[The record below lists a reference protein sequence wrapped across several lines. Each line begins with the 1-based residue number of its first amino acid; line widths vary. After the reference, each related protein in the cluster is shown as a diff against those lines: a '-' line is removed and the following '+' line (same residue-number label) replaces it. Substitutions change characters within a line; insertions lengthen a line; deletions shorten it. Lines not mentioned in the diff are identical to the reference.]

1 MARSSKSRAARDPFP
16 TRQAIILVTVALAFR
31 LVHWLLASKSL
42 FLQTPV
48 VDGSFFDIWART
60 LAAGKVFQ
68 AEVFFKPPLYAYL
81 LSWFYKIGFS
91 MTGVLVLQMLV
102 GSVTVLLTFL
112 SGRLVFT
119 PRIAFSGA
127 LVLAVMPILPFFETQ
142 LLAETWTTALT
153 MGSVLLVLRMVAGK
167 SSAPER
173 TLFFAGLLMGIAA
186 LGRPNLMLLIVA
198 VAAWLWWQGRS
209 RNHSAGRAYGTSS
222 GIILLAGFL
231 LAVSPATIHN
241 LKYGEFTLISANLG
255 ANLVA
260 GNSAEADGVSALP
273 VGVLWDDL
281 QLQTRQ
287 AGAQGPVQASRDLTG
302 KALSWMAA
310 NPGRALALMGKKVL
324 LMVNAQEGRNNINPV
339 WFARQEGVFLLA
351 RWWPATWLMLPPAI
365 LGLALFRRWRPGA
378 SLLLWVVLIQAA
390 GVLPFFVNARF
401 RLPLLPLLALFAA
414 AGAGVLIELWK
425 VGDRRG
431 FSVRLGL
438 VAAVFVVGNV
448 DWFGLGA
455 ESWLARDW
463 FNQGLIHSRPYG
475 DRKPDP
481 VQAEL
486 SFRRALE
493 LDRDEVDFNERLGAF
508 LLGKAQPLVKAGER
522 GVQKKDWAAA
532 TRALGRADP
541 LLTEAQGLHR
551 RAVNLFPRSYRSWIN
566 LGVSAKWLGDVQ
578 VYRTDIALAHRDSV
592 AARTAA
598 LGALRYYMESVQGY
612 QKSIEVNPGLA
623 DSKRSINQV
632 FISVMDLPGLDSSIT
647 DFQRRAAVE
656 IRNGNKGRR

>member
-1 MARSSKSRAARDPFP
+1 MARSSKTRAGGDPFP

-60 LAAGKVFQ
+60 LAAGRVFQ

-81 LSWFYKIGFS
+81 LSWFYKAGFS

-119 PRIAFSGA
+119 TRIAFNGA
-127 LVLAVMPILPFFETQ
+127 LVLAVLPILPFFETQ

-167 SSAPER
+167 SSAPGR

-186 LGRPNLMLLIVA
+186 LGRPNLMLLVVA
-198 VAAWLWWQGRS
+198 VAAWLWWRGRS
-209 RNHSAGRAYGTSS
+209 RNQPAGQGYGTGSV
-222 GIILLAGFL
+222 ILLLAGFL

-287 AGAQGPVQASRDLTG
+287 AGAQDPVQASRDLTRM
-302 KALSWMAA
+302 ALSWMAA

-414 AGAGVLIELWK
+414 AGVAVLIELWK
-425 VGDRRG
+425 AGDRRG
-431 FSVRLGL
+431 FAVRLGL

-493 LDRDEVDFNERLGAF
+493 LDQDEVDFNERLGAF

-522 GVQKKDWAAA
+522 GVREKDWAAA
-532 TRALGRADP
+532 TGALGRAEP
-541 LLTEAQGLHR
+541 LLSEAQGLHR

-566 LGVSAKWLGDVQ
+566 LGVSGKWLGDVQ
-578 VYRTDIALAHRDSV
+578 VYRTDIALAHRDSA

-632 FISVMDLPGLDSSIT
+632 FNSVMDLPGLDKSIT